1 MCQIYIL
8 KTKQDLFIDAME
20 TSWFYI
26 VSQQHQQVENIM
38 LWTMNTT
45 IMKDGYLP
53 ERILMINRDISTII
67 MGLFYMELSLYHLDG
82 IASSVHMLFFE
93 TFFSGWFPNPM
104 IFNSEIRSLRNERG
118 VVCREPLG
126 SRQSTSLEWRKVSD
140 RV

>member
-1 MCQIYIL
+1 MHHFFKLLYFLDSMLTRTVIYNKATEGDTANLI
-8 KTKQDLFIDAME
+8 TH
-20 TSWFYI
+20 S
-26 VSQQHQQVENIM
+26 
-38 LWTMNTT
+38 
-45 IMKDGYLP
+45 
-53 ERILMINRDISTII
+53 
-67 MGLFYMELSLYHLDG
+67 G
-82 IASSVHMLFFE
+82 IAGSVAMLFFE